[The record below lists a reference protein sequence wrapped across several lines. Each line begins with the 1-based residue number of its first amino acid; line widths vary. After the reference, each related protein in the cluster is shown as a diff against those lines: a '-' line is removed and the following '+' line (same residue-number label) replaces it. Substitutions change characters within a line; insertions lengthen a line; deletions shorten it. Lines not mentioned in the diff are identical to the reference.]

1 MMNHAENLERA
12 LRASLTYEA
21 ARAESIRYAC
31 FDDTPERLVGQPHAW
46 IETVLQVAEEEAGEN
61 VSIPWFAIG
70 GIHLGTVDAVVAAG
84 ARSICVVSAILNAQ
98 DIAAACREFRNRL
111 PA

>member
-46 IETVLQVAEEEAGEN
+46 IETVLQVAEEEAG
-61 VSIPWFAIG
+61 G
-70 GIHLGTVDAVVAAG
+70 LGQWPCPESVKGYQQRVKTM
-84 ARSICVVSAILNAQ
+84 
-98 DIAAACREFRNRL
+98 ACLELVL
-111 PA
+111 P